1 MNAQEIMTQDVV
13 TVDRREP
20 LHRAMSLLA
29 ELDVRHLPVL
39 DGEKLVGM
47 LSDRDLREAG
57 LFDALVDVESEGARS
72 LRDAPIAD
80 AMHTDLVSIDPETA
94 LPDMIDLMVEQKV
107 GALPVVDE
115 HTGRLV
121 GIVSYVDVLRTAAGV
136 LAD

>member
-20 LHRAMSLLA
+20 LHRAMVLLA

-57 LFDALVDVESEGARS
+57 LFDALADLDGNQS
-72 LRDAPIAD
+72 LSVRETPIAD
-80 AMHTDLVSIDPETA
+80 AMHTDLVSIDPGTV
-94 LPDMIDLMVEQKV
+94 LPDVIDLMVEQKV

-121 GIVSYVDVLRTAAGV
+121 GIVSYVDVLRSAADA